1 MARAMTGAETEM
13 VAIELIDAAELA
25 VTCQFVN
32 HWMRDAPVA
41 VMASLRAFGG
51 PDAPAVVVEALGRL
65 AEVLVRAVPSTTPH
79 GVTTTTP
86 LSPGEAL
93 GLAELLVELSVDGWP
108 ADTEP
113 ARWMADD
120 CQRWAVRLLH
130 TPGVGQT
137 PTGEPLRDHVE
148 ARCRLWRGGRAG
160 PDAEHGDAVAD
171 SQILTRR
178 GPGR

>member
-13 VAIELIDAAELA
+13 VAIDVIDAAELA
-25 VTCQFVN
+25 DTCQFVN
-32 HWMRDAPVA
+32 DWMRDAPVA
-41 VMASLRAFGG
+41 VTASLRAFGG
-51 PDAPAVVVEALGRL
+51 PGAPAVVVEALGRL
-65 AEVLVRAVPSTTPH
+65 GEVLVRAVPSTTPH

-108 ADTEP
+108 ADAEP
-113 ARWMADD
+113 ARWIADD

-130 TPGVGQT
+130 TPGQT

-148 ARCRLWRGGRAG
+148 ARCRLWRGGPAG
-160 PDAEHGDAVAD
+160 LDAAHGDAVAD
-171 SQILTRR
+171 IQILTRP